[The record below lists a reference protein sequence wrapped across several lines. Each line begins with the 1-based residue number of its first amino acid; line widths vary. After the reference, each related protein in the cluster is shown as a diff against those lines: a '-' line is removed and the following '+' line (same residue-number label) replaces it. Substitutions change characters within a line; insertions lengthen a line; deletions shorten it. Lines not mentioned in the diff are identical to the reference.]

1 VGDFADPEAA
11 AQVRNPAVS
20 QANAVL
26 FETSTP
32 SNQGS
37 NMPSISR
44 FQNSLI
50 KLMQI
55 MIDID
60 AN

>member
-1 VGDFADPEAA
+1 MKTVA
-11 AQVRNPAVS
+11 
-20 QANAVL
+20 
-26 FETSTP
+26 FETGTP

-37 NMPSISR
+37 NTPSIDR
-44 FQNSLI
+44 IQNDLI